1 MLLLKENKYPMVLPH
16 LKKVNF
22 NYMFAKS
29 VLDLD
34 VEGKVYADS
43 LTEPK
48 SFYILHS
55 YGMSLLFGAENNNTF
70 NEKLCNYLLNKE
82 KKRTMAEWL
91 QMHPYSWNT
100 KLEQLIGADILKK
113 KDLNTFIVGTSTSK
127 KIIENTR
134 VNFEFKKERY
144 FLFRKNIDMTLYKI
158 VRTDIE
164 LFNEMHGSVV
174 PKSFWRN
181 AEQFVKQGVGFSLLL
196 ENKLASTA
204 YSAFIH
210 GNQIEIGIETASEF
224 QGKGLATITCC
235 AIIDHCLSLN
245 KEPVWSCRL
254 ENAASFKLAQ
264 KLGFEPVEYRPYYE
278 IRL

>member
-1 MLLLKENKYPMVLPH
+1 
-16 LKKVNF
+16 
-22 NYMFAKS
+22 
-29 VLDLD
+29 D

-82 KKRTMAEWL
+82 KKRTMSEWL

-113 KDLNTFIVGTSTSK
+113 KDLNTFIDGTSTSK

-134 VNFEFKKERY
+134 VNFKFIKDRY
-144 FLFRKNIDMTLYKI
+144 QLFRDKIDLASYKI
-158 VRTDIE
+158 VRTDID
-164 LFNEMHGSVV
+164 LYHQMDGSVV
-174 PKSFWRN
+174 PKSFWKN
-181 AEQFVKQGVGFSLLL
+181 AEQFDKQGVGFSLLF

-210 GNQIEIGIETASEF
+210 GKQLEIGIETSQEF
-224 QGKGLATITCC
+224 QGRGLAAVACS
-235 AIIDHCLSLN
+235 AIIDYCLTSN
-245 KEPVWSCRL
+245 MEPVWSCRL
-254 ENAASFKLAQ
+254 ENMASFKLAQ